1 MEKRLKS
8 LKTKK
13 HILQAAENCFAAN
26 GFDSSGIAEVCEKA
40 GVSKGAFYHHFESKE
55 ALIIELLNQWMKK
68 LDRYLEIADSNS
80 EDAVNFF
87 YNIEKIS
94 IPAFTEAGE
103 QLPVFLEIWIKS
115 IRDEK
120 LKGKTIDS
128 YNKYLQFFSKKIKES
143 IKKNDI
149 KNIKPDVASRMIIAL
164 IIGMLMQRLLD
175 PENFNLKKVSKGC
188 LSIIFK
194 GVGKK

>member
-13 HILQAAENCFAAN
+13 HIIQAAESCIAAN
-26 GFDSSGIAEVCEKA
+26 GFDSSGIAEVCKKA

-68 LDRYLEIADSNS
+68 LDRYLNIADKNS
-80 EDAVNFF
+80 RDALDFF
-87 YNIEKIS
+87 YNIERIS
-94 IPAFTEAGE
+94 TPVFSEAGE
-103 QLPVFLEIWIKS
+103 QLSVFLEIWIKS

-120 LKGKTIDS
+120 LRGKTIDS
-128 YNKYLQFFSKKIKES
+128 YHKYLQFFSKKIKES

-149 KNIKPDVASRMIIAL
+149 KNINPDVASRMIIAL
-164 IIGMLMQRLLD
+164 IVGMLMQRLLD
-175 PENFNLKKVSKGC
+175 PGIFDLRKVSKEC
-188 LSIIFK
+188 LSMIFE